1 MDAMTGGPP
10 VPTGGRRWLPVGTLV
25 VAQGLDV
32 ASTLYGLRSAP
43 LVELNPVAAA
53 AMASLGPFL
62 GLFCLACVAT
72 LAAVV
77 VTETATR
84 RYGDTVLAA
93 GQLRWLGYAPHV
105 SISVA
110 AALNNLVVASVV

>member
-1 MDAMTGGPP
+1 MAVTAA
-10 VPTGGRRWLPVGTLV
+10 VSLSPTGEGRLLPVATLV
-25 VAQGLDV
+25 AAQLLDL

-43 LVELNPVAAA
+43 MVELNPVAATV
-53 AMASLGPFL
+53 MARLGPFP
-62 GLFCLACVAT
+62 GLLCLAAVAT

-77 VTETATR
+77 VTETATS
-84 RYGDTVLAA
+84 RYGDTVLEP

-110 AALNNLVVASVV
+110 AALNNLFVACVV